1 MKILYIIVLFVT
13 TSSCVS
19 LKIKKQLESELVN
32 KKVEIENLNSTQQKL
47 TNQLVEI
54 SELKKE
60 CFEERDSLITVLSN
74 INAQL
79 DTLLKVNSNSLLDY
93 YWSSIENIE
102 QKIIKRTY
110 SFADGKQEL
119 GYWKI
124 KKTKGNRLV
133 YEQYDSSKNL
143 ISVTEEVLTDSVVY
157 FLNIKNSNNIPIYT
171 FEKNTAFI
179 GYEGVFQTKYSYTDM
194 QSEPSLKFF
203 YIQENQVVRDKIKIN
218 NQTYD
223 CVKFIV
229 SVSILDNNNNEI
241 DKLIQTNY
249 LLKNKG
255 IVYAEKEFLNSP
267 AKNCTIN
274 SEIIE
279 LSEF

>member
-1 MKILYIIVLFVT
+1 
-13 TSSCVS
+13 VS